1 MKTSITTTA
10 AAKFYKKSVTRDR
23 LPCTKITG
31 LHLLKL
37 QTGAS
42 WRYRYTDTTG
52 KRRVAT
58 VGGYPALT
66 PVEAAA
72 KVAEWIAKDADP
84 LLEKKTGREKAISAE
99 EAKKIKTLGYYLDG
113 RYLKIMETWPPRSAQ
128 LNKQR
133 LELHFKDLL
142 NTPMDEITKRHIDQW
157 QTTQEKKGR
166 AHNTIKRV
174 YTSLKALLRQ
184 AVADKVISSDPLK
197 GCQLINPTFTE
208 QAAIKKRGEELDQKR
223 RMLTDAETVA
233 LHHGLDKFGE
243 EIRQQRRNSRAH
255 GKPNLPDLDAVAYPH
270 WFIPFCLLALHT
282 GLRPG
287 DLYTLTWQELNINFA
302 KLKKT
307 TGKSAQ
313 SVRRGK
319 GGTLVEMK
327 LNNRIH
333 AIMKDWWEQ
342 HGKPATGLVFPSTV
356 TGGQFALTAHH
367 KPWAS
372 VKKISGLPE
381 NLNFYALRHNFISAL
396 VAQGL
401 PLLAVAKL
409 AGHKSTAMIEQHY
422 GHLCEKQAAEAVDIM
437 ADQIRRAV
445 KRNKEG

>member
-1 MKTSITTTA
+1 MKTSISTTA
-10 AAKFYKKSVTRDR
+10 AAAFYREAKNRDR
-23 LPCTKITG
+23 LPCKKITG

-72 KVAEWIAKDADP
+72 KVAGWMATGADP
-84 LLEKKTGREKAISAE
+84 LLDKKTGREKAISAE
-99 EAKKIKTLGYYLDG
+99 EAKKIKTLGYYLEG
-113 RYLKIMETWPPRSAQ
+113 RYSRIMEAWPERSAHI
-128 LNKQR
+128 NKQR
-133 LELHFKDLL
+133 LELHFKHLL
-142 NTPMDEITKRHIDQW
+142 DTPLDEITAGHIEQW
-157 QTTQEKKGR
+157 QAAQEKKGR

-174 YTSLKALLRQ
+174 FTALKALLHQ
-184 AVADKVISSDPLK
+184 AVTDNVISSYPLQ
-197 GCQLINPTFTE
+197 GCQLANPTKKE
-208 QAAIKKRGEELDQKR
+208 QDAIKTRGEELDQKR
-223 RMLTDAETVA
+223 RMLTDAEVIA
-233 LHHGLDKFGE
+233 LHHGLDTFAE

-255 GKPNLPDLDAVAYPH
+255 GKPHLPDLDAVALPN

-287 DLYTLTWQELNINFA
+287 DLYTLTWQELNINFS
-302 KLKKT
+302 KLKKIT
-307 TGKSAQ
+307 SKSAL

-327 LNNRIH
+327 LNSRIH
-333 AIMKDWWEQ
+333 AVMNDWWKQ
-342 HGKPATGLVFPSTV
+342 HGKPDAGLVFPSSR
-356 TGGQFALTAHH
+356 TGGQLTVTAHQ

-372 VKKISGLPE
+372 VKKLAGLPD
-381 NLNFYALRHNFISAL
+381 NLNFYSLRHNFISAL
-396 VAQGL
+396 VTQGM

-437 ADQIRRAV
+437 AAGIDKALNKAV
-445 KRNKEG
+445 M